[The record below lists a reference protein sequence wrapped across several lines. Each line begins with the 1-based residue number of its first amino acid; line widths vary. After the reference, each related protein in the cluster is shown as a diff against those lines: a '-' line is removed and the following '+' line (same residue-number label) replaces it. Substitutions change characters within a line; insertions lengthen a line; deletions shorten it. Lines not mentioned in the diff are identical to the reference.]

1 MKRILKTGL
10 FALAA
15 FCTLTLFAGC
25 ASKDKAAAQT
35 KTQQT
40 AKKPAQT
47 VQEEDPGVVLL
58 FNEADAIKD
67 TGSKA
72 FNGVSAMQT
81 VKDMTVGWNLG
92 NTLDAIGNGSLYS
105 ETSWGQPKTTK
116 EMIDGLANSGIKTIR
131 IPTSWA
137 KHMDK
142 KTYTINPEWMKR
154 VKEIV
159 DWAIEDGMYVILNDH
174 HDNFNNPAKM
184 PACAGYYPNEKNKIE
199 SERFLLNLWT
209 QVAVAFNNGYD
220 EHLIFETLNE
230 PRLCGTGHEWWFD
243 QNAAECKEAANCLNE
258 YNQLILDAIRKT
270 GGNNQKRYVSCP
282 GLAASP
288 DSALNPAFKLPEDDE
303 KGKLILSVHMYTP
316 YNFAMASPGD
326 KNFTSAHQA
335 DLGRYFSRL
344 NASFVSKGI
353 PVIIGEMGATNKDNI
368 EERVKWFNYF
378 LTQSRKYGMTSC
390 LWDNGAWEIRNND
403 YNEKYGY
410 YNRREQT
417 WYFPEI
423 LNAMIESTKE

>member
-1 MKRILKTGL
+1 MKRLFKVGV

-15 FCTLTLFAGC
+15 FWTLALFTAC
-25 ASKDKAAAQT
+25 ASKDKVPA
-35 KTQQT
+35 KTT
-40 AKKPAQT
+40 QT

-58 FNEADAIKD
+58 FDEATAIKD
-67 TGSKA
+67 TGSKT

-92 NTLDAIGNGSLYS
+92 NTLDAIGNSTLNS
-105 ETSWGQPKTTK
+105 ETSWGQPRTTK

-184 PACAGYYPNEKNKIE
+184 PTCVGYYPNETNKVE

-209 QVAVAFNNGYD
+209 QIALAFNNGYD
-220 EHLIFETLNE
+220 EHLVFETLNE
-230 PRLCGTGHEWWFD
+230 PRLVGTGHEWWFD
-243 QNAAECKEAANCLNE
+243 QNAEECKEAANCLNE
-258 YNQLILDAIRKT
+258 YNQLILDTIRKT
-270 GGNNQKRYVSCP
+270 GGNNHKRYVSCP
-282 GLAASP
+282 GLAAAP
-288 DSALNPAFKLPEDDE
+288 DAALNPAFKMPQDDE

-316 YNFAMASPGD
+316 YKFAMESPGMTT
-326 KNFTSAHQA
+326 FTTGHQA
-335 DLGRYFSRL
+335 ELGKYFSRL
-344 NASFVSKGI
+344 NASFISKGI
-353 PVIIGEMGATNKDNI
+353 PVIIGEMGATNKENL

-403 YNEKYGY
+403 FNEKYGF

-423 LNAMIESTKE
+423 LDAMIESTKE